1 MAPEPVKCTLKTFGT
16 FSTPTFGGV
25 GEPFNDG
32 RQSKHSMQ
40 CGEGATFDRMAAL
53 LPGYPR
59 TRVCAQ
65 TRVCRPCA
73 VRRRM
78 CAAAPLLTAV
88 CLVYVCL
95 LAEED
100 RTTGRQFTTNK
111 QRSGQV
117 GDNWNR
123 GPHGK
128 RIPIQRLYEGEKFVD
143 PHKTDQLLNKAARE
157 KNLTTNGFK
166 FSSPNKRSSGLG
178 GYWGCIGPKHAHEPD
193 YEVVKHGEKPGPVIH
208 EMKQVQTGPGKKG
221 YGSTTPGC
229 IFGPGPLR
237 GEIGM
242 GRYGG
247 REYAHSTDP
256 YDAARKK
263 EQEDR
268 VKDIEAL
275 QGRPPFKSMSKAV
288 DFFDGHGRVASS
300 KAYTEDP
307 RVPERPAKP
316 PEFTNVSDRPFF
328 PAQAPK
334 SGPQG
339 TFNKFPEYKEDP
351 LHLKVEAAKKAAEE
365 ARAVGDRPFKPTG
378 KPHSTPTPSIL
389 FHTPGPSI
397 TS

>member
-1 MAPEPVKCTLKTFGT
+1 
-16 FSTPTFGGV
+16 
-25 GEPFNDG
+25 
-32 RQSKHSMQ
+32 
-40 CGEGATFDRMAAL
+40 
-53 LPGYPR
+53 
-59 TRVCAQ
+59 
-65 TRVCRPCA
+65 
-73 VRRRM
+73 
-78 CAAAPLLTAV
+78 
-88 CLVYVCL
+88 
-95 LAEED
+95 
-100 RTTGRQFTTNK
+100 
-111 QRSGQV
+111 
-117 GDNWNR
+117 
-123 GPHGK
+123 
-128 RIPIQRLYEGEKFVD
+128 
-143 PHKTDQLLNKAARE
+143 
-157 KNLTTNGFK
+157 
-166 FSSPNKRSSGLG
+166 
-178 GYWGCIGPKHAHEPD
+178 
-193 YEVVKHGEKPGPVIH
+193 
-208 EMKQVQTGPGKKG
+208 
-221 YGSTTPGC
+221 
-229 IFGPGPLR
+229 
-237 GEIGM
+237 M

-378 KPHSTPTPSIL
+378 YVTTNTSTIQDLLLVNRELVSRVGPLARLRGLAAADCHRSTPRPL
-389 FHTPGPSI
+389 YG
-397 TS
+397 